1 MTYPVPYL
9 ILVAL
14 LEVCALIVAA
24 PSASGRTRLLSTVVA
39 VASFFLFF
47 AFRGFIMSDWIVYY
61 PYFVHCSWSD
71 IYTYTIGSVVAF
83 EPGYTILNLVCRSV
97 FDDYFFFQFVVCLI
111 DTVLLLRFLRQRVDN
126 IPLAL
131 TLFVVFSGLSI
142 ICNLMRNFIAILLFL
157 NALPYLEERRPLP
170 YFLMCL
176 LAATFHMTALVYM
189 PLYFILHRSFSKWIY
204 LGVFIACNVVFL
216 GKISLVMALVSYS
229 GLDEQMSE
237 KVRVYTELFSNASV
251 LSIGYLERLATGLL
265 VFCYYDRLREINPR
279 NSVIINALLLYF
291 MAFFLLSEFETLSQ
305 RSGYLFVF
313 SYWVIW
319 IDLMKCFAITNNR
332 KLFVSFVMFYCLL
345 KTWSMTQLPDM
356 QYDNVLTGMKSY
368 QERLVIHN
376 KTTND

>member
-1 MTYPVPYL
+1 MTYPIPYL

-14 LEVCALIVAA
+14 LEVCALLVAA
-24 PSASGRTRLLSTVVA
+24 PSASGKIRLQSTIVA
-39 VASFFLFF
+39 VTVFFVFF

-83 EPGYTILNLVCRSV
+83 EPGYTILNLVCRSL
-97 FDDYFFFQFVVCLI
+97 FDDYFFFQFVVCTI

-131 TLFVVFSGLSI
+131 TLFVVFSGLGI

-157 NALPYLEERRPLP
+157 NALPFLEERRPVP

-176 LAATFHMTALVYM
+176 LAATFHMTALVYL
-189 PLYFILHRSFSKWIY
+189 PLYFFFHRSFNKWIY
-204 LGVFIACNVVFL
+204 LGIFIACNVVFL
-216 GKISLVMALVSYS
+216 AKISIVMALLSYS

-237 KVRVYTELFSNASV
+237 KVKVYTELFSNASV
-251 LSIGYLERLATGLL
+251 LSIGYLERLGTGLL
-265 VFCYYDRLREINPR
+265 VFCYYDRLKEINPR
-279 NSVIINALLLYF
+279 NAVIINALLVYF
-291 MAFFLLSEFETLSQ
+291 MAFFLFSEFEILSQ

-319 IDLMKCFAITNNR
+319 IDLMKCFAIPGNR
-332 KLFVSFVMFYCLL
+332 KLFVAFVMFYCLL
-345 KTWSMTQLPDM
+345 KTWSMTQFPDM
-356 QYDNVLTGMKSY
+356 EYDNVLTGHKSY
-368 QERLVIHN
+368 QERIIIHN
-376 KTTND
+376 KTTKD

>member
-1 MTYPVPYL
+1 MTYPIPYL

-14 LEVCALIVAA
+14 LEVCALLVAA
-24 PSASGRTRLLSTVVA
+24 PSASGKIRLQSTIVA
-39 VASFFLFF
+39 VTVFFVFF

-83 EPGYTILNLVCRSV
+83 EPGYTILNLVCRSL
-97 FDDYFFFQFVVCLI
+97 FDDYFFFQFVVCTI

-131 TLFVVFSGLSI
+131 TLFVVFSGLGI

-157 NALPYLEERRPLP
+157 NALPFLEERRPVP

-176 LAATFHMTALVYM
+176 LAATFHMTALVYL
-189 PLYFILHRSFSKWIY
+189 PLYFFFHRSFNKWIY
-204 LGVFIACNVVFL
+204 LGIFIGCNVVFL
-216 GKISLVMALVSYS
+216 AKISIVMALLSYS

-237 KVRVYTELFSNASV
+237 KVKVYTELFSNASV
-251 LSIGYLERLATGLL
+251 LSIGYLERLGTGLL
-265 VFCYYDRLREINPR
+265 VFCYYDRLKEINPR
-279 NSVIINALLLYF
+279 NAVIINALLVYF
-291 MAFFLLSEFETLSQ
+291 MAFFLFSEFEILSQ

-319 IDLMKCFAITNNR
+319 IDLMKCFAIPGNR
-332 KLFVSFVMFYCLL
+332 KLFVAFVMFYCLL
-345 KTWSMTQLPDM
+345 KTWSMTQFPDM
-356 QYDNVLTGMKSY
+356 EYDNVLTGHKSY
-368 QERLVIHN
+368 QERLIIHN
-376 KTTND
+376 KTTKD

>member
-111 DTVLLLRFLRQRVDN
+111 DTVLLLRFFRQRVDN

-291 MAFFLLSEFETLSQ
+291 MAFFLFSEFETLSQ

-319 IDLMKCFAITNNR
+319 IDLMKCFAIANNR